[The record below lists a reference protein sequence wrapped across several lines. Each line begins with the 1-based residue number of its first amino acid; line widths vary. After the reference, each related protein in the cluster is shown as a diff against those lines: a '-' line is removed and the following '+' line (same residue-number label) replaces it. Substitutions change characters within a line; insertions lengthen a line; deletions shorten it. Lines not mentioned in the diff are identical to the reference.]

1 MKVVMVGHE
10 NVGKTTYM
18 TSMYREMATRG
29 LYNFWVRAKTDGDHR
44 KLLRLADAVARSRFP
59 PPSERRSAYDLTLRY
74 GSSALLEFTWSDYR
88 GGALRDADGIQAT
101 ELIQDSQSAD
111 AVLLFLESGSLVQQR
126 MVGKARI
133 RDLTNLAF
141 RVIQGRQTLIPIVV
155 VVTKSDMHELDESA
169 IEPLQPFFDAVR
181 VDQRVRAIIAPV
193 VCGPNPQNILLPVIF
208 TLFFGLVTRADILE
222 ARIGQ
227 LGELLDQA
235 PSDSLGNKVAAWWNG
250 QPQPAEIRN
259 GLLTQAYA
267 EYQALEQMR
276 GPAEMLGQLLET
288 ADLVIF

>member
-1 MKVVMVGHE
+1 MVGHE

-29 LYNFWVRAKTDGDHR
+29 LQGFWVRAKTEADHR

-74 GSSALLEFTWSDYR
+74 GSSPLLEFTWSDYR
-88 GGALRDADGIQAT
+88 GGALRDAQGTQAT

-111 AVLLFLESGSLVQQR
+111 AVLLFLESGSLVHQR

-141 RVIQGRQTLIPIVV
+141 RVIEDRQTLVPIVV
-155 VVTKSDMHELDESA
+155 VITKSDMHELDEPA

-181 VDQRVRAIIAPV
+181 VDQRVRAIIAPI
-193 VCGPNPQNILLPVIF
+193 VCGPNPQNILLPVMF
-208 TLFFGLVTRADILE
+208 SLFFGLVTRANMLE

-227 LGELLDQA
+227 VGELLNHA
-235 PSDSLGNKVAAWWNG
+235 PRDNFGNKLAAWWNR
-250 QPQPAEIRN
+250 QPPPAEIRN
-259 GLLTQAYA
+259 VLITQAYA

-276 GPAEMLGQLLET
+276 GPAEMLGQLLES
-288 ADLVIF
+288 ADLAVF